1 MKKVILSLSFFFSLL
16 LMSACGSAD
25 SKSGDTVFNQTT
37 TTSTLNSNI
46 VEESASISS
55 AVDVYNNSEEWS
67 LGKMDITALIDASA
81 GDQEK
86 AISDANMVI
95 NLSLSKY
102 FTIDSNTDEIELT
115 AEGGNKDFYSIMF
128 TSMSVPDKE
137 IMDTLINNFEELV
150 TREPVNPE
158 IDLYTLTAL
167 YSSEANVDD
176 TTPVFIS
183 YQLNDNNKLEK
194 ID

>member
-1 MKKVILSLSFFFSLL
+1 MKKIILSLSFCFSLL

-25 SKSGDTVFNQTT
+25 SKSGDTVSNQTT
-37 TTSTLNSNI
+37 TTSTLNSNM
-46 VEESASISS
+46 VEESTSIPS
-55 AVDVYNNSEEWS
+55 AIDVYNNSEEWS
-67 LGKMDITALIDASA
+67 LGKMDINALINASG

-86 AISDANMVI
+86 AISDANLVI

-115 AEGGNKDFYSIMF
+115 AEGDNKDFYSIMF
-128 TSMSVPDKE
+128 TSKSVPDKE
-137 IMDTLINNFEELV
+137 TMDTLINNFEKLV

-167 YSSEANVDD
+167 YSSEASVED

>member
-46 VEESASISS
+46 VEESTSISS

-137 IMDTLINNFEELV
+137 TMDTLINNFEELV

>member
-16 LMSACGSAD
+16 LMSACGSSD

-46 VEESASISS
+46 VEESTSISS

-137 IMDTLINNFEELV
+137 TMDTLINNFEELV

-176 TTPVFIS
+176 TTPVLIS